1 MTTAR
6 QGQLLT
12 KLTLSLLRTA
22 WSHKVYTIQI
32 VIFLAGGYLVQTAKT
47 EAAYILGNHAQTAMA
62 SSLVVTAIADRR
74 IRSAGLLEHDLRGRY
89 DAKHEALARD
99 KARLAEDSSKVAQA
113 RERLN
118 REISDFE
125 IKRDNYRDSIKLSL
139 EKENEVTK
147 LSLERDLKRK
157 FDHQSQAL
165 ETQYKRLE
173 ASLRKEAEAEKLK
186 AGNAIS
192 WAQKEA
198 EKVKRDAEV
207 ATQRA
212 NEIMA
217 ECAADK
223 AGISSIAKQKVQEVI
238 GIKEAEKKEFV
249 QVLKGTNACFDDER
263 QQVNLKFQQLAH
275 QVALREGE
283 IEKLELEVRRLRET
297 RLASGGT
304 EEAKLCRR
312 IHRWL
317 ESQLDTTLHHLRV
330 DFLGDG
336 AYRFCFINQ
345 SRSLE
350 DFQKV
355 KGELATFISVP
366 IEKIEQNFDESSIEI
381 TVRLARKTVIK
392 EDDIHRLCRSD
403 KEYLERSMHWD
414 RVQFLAPSETGK
426 TSSAEILG
434 SQFIRAKSGQIYFHF
449 PNENSIK
456 NYVMSPIASRGTD
469 ACIES
474 FSRLVRRVNAI
485 QNGDE
490 ALPGHFEYHIF
501 DDSDSVISQAIR
513 AGLTRQEILD
523 FFTRASHCRIG
534 FCLIGHSTAAN
545 HFPGFTHSD
554 FNNLVRIYAGTDIM
568 TALQNTQIISED
580 RARSLK
586 TQYEKI
592 RDYYESKNKD
602 LGLVTSGSSADPQA
616 YRFALVIE
624 PNSRPY
630 FCQLLRLDLLSKD
643 TSDLCNN
650 ADNLEPSASPRP
662 ALMKPNTLDE
672 QSLKVIQSKESA
684 SPSPRP
690 RFEPSASPRPA
701 LTPPSPQDEQSLKV
715 FQGEESPEIGHST
728 APQKN
733 TQNRGVCPKCGGSRT
748 KKDGKG
754 KGKHT
759 GEQKYRCLDPEHPKG
774 VSRIFYLQNDG

>member
-1 MTTAR
+1 MRDAS
-6 QGQLLT
+6 QGRLLT
-12 KLTLSLLRTA
+12 KLSLSVLRAA
-22 WSHKVYTIQI
+22 WKHKIYSIQI
-32 VIFLAGGYLVQTAKT
+32 AIFLAGGYLAETAKT
-47 EAAYILGNHAQTAMA
+47 ETAYILGNHAQTAMA
-62 SSLVVTAIADRR
+62 SSLIVTGIVDRR
-74 IRSAGLLEHDLRGRY
+74 IRSAGLLESDLRAHY
-89 DAKHEALARD
+89 DSKNGALE
-99 KARLAEDSSKVAQA
+99 KEKERLAEDSGKVTKA

-125 IKRDNYRDSIKLSL
+125 VKRDNYRDTIRLSL

-147 LSLERDLKRK
+147 QNIERELSLK
-157 FDHQSQAL
+157 FKHQTQELEDKYNGL
-165 ETQYKRLE
+165 ETN
-173 ASLRKEAEAEKLK
+173 LRKEFEAQRVKT
-186 AGNAIS
+186 ARAVS
-192 WAQKEA
+192 VAQEAA

-223 AGISSIAKQKVQEVI
+223 AGVSQAAKRQVQKVI
-238 GIKEAEKKEFV
+238 SLKEADKQQFAK
-249 QVLKGTNACFDDER
+249 VLTVTNGAFEDER
-263 QQVNLKFQQLAH
+263 KAVSLKFQQLAS
-275 QVALREGE
+275 QIISSGE
-283 IEKLELEVRRLRET
+283 EISRLEQEIRRLRET
-297 RLASGGT
+297 RFAPGGT
-304 EEAKLCRR
+304 DEAKLCRR
-312 IHRWL
+312 IHAWL
-317 ESQLDTTLHHLRV
+317 ERQLDVTLHHLRI

-336 AYRFCFINQ
+336 VHRFCFKNQ
-345 SRSLE
+345 TRPLD
-350 DFQKV
+350 DFQKA
-355 KGELATFISVP
+355 KGGLATFVSVP
-366 IEKIEQNFDESSIEI
+366 IEKIDQNFDEGSIEI
-381 TVRLARKTVIK
+381 TVRLARKTVVK
-392 EDDIHRLCRSD
+392 EDDINRLCRSD
-403 KEYLERSMHWD
+403 KEYLERSMHWA

-456 NYVMSPIASRGTD
+456 NYVVSPIASKGTD
-469 ACIES
+469 KCVDS

-490 ALPGHFEYHIF
+490 ALPANFEYHIF

-513 AGLTRQEILD
+513 EGLSRQEILD

-545 HFPGFTHSD
+545 NFPGFTHSD

-592 RDYYESKNKD
+592 RDHYESKNKD

-643 TSDLCNN
+643 TSNLCNN
-650 ADNLEPSASPRP
+650 AYTLEHSSSTRPALIKPSALDEQSLKASQSKENTSPGHSPRFEHSASPRS
-662 ALMKPNTLDE
+662 ALTKPSTLDE
-672 QSLKVIQSKESA
+672 QSLKA
-684 SPSPRP
+684 
-690 RFEPSASPRPA
+690 
-701 LTPPSPQDEQSLKV
+701 
-715 FQGEESPEIGHST
+715 FQGEDSPEIGHST
-728 APQKN
+728 ASRKN

-774 VSRIFYLQNDG
+774 ASRIFYLQNDG